1 MRERVCACLLLLS
14 PALLRGQIAR
24 EPDAREI
31 VRRSVAAEDKS
42 QQIRRNYTYKSLNV
56 VRESDS
62 GGKVRSTR
70 STLSEVLFVGG
81 RPFRYVLE
89 RDGKPV
95 PAEEGAKA
103 KATLDAAVNEAAHLS
118 PAERK
123 IREEQ
128 YVKSTA
134 KRRDLYN
141 NIPDA
146 FNFRIVGQK
155 SIDGRDTWEMRA
167 SPNHDYKGPFASAFH
182 NMEGT
187 LWIDKNDYQW
197 VKVEADSLETISFG
211 WILARIGKGSRL
223 TIENMRLN
231 NELWAPKRLTIHASG
246 RVALVKKLNAD
257 QETTYSDYRK
267 FQTDSKLV
275 DYEPA
280 K

>member
-1 MRERVCACLLLLS
+1 LS

-89 RDGKPV
+89 RDGKPL

-103 KATLDAAVNEAAHLS
+103 RATLDAAVNEAAHLS

-146 FNFRIVGQK
+146 FNFRIVGQR

-231 NELWAPKRLTIHASG
+231 NELWAPRRLTIHASG

>member
-1 MRERVCACLLLLS
+1 MKEMVRACLVLVCPLLVN
-14 PALLRGQIAR
+14 AQNAG
-24 EPDAREI
+24 EDAREI
-31 VRRSVAAEDKS
+31 VRRSVAAEDRS
-42 QQIRRNYTYKSLNV
+42 QAIRRNYTYKSLNV

-62 GGKVRSTR
+62 SGKVRTTR
-70 STLSEVLFVGG
+70 STLSEVLFIGG

-89 RDGKPV
+89 RDGKPL
-95 PAEEGAKA
+95 PAEEAAKA
-103 KATLDAAVNEAAHLS
+103 KAALDAAVSEASHLS

-123 IREEQ
+123 VREEQ
-128 YVKSTA
+128 YLKSTG

-146 FNFRIVGQK
+146 FTFRIVGQT
-155 SIDGRDTWEMRA
+155 SIDGRETWEMRA
-167 SPNHDYKGPFASAFH
+167 SPNRDYKGPFASAFH

-197 VKVEADSLETISFG
+197 VKVEADSMETISFG

-231 NELWAPKRLTIHASG
+231 NELWAPRRLTIHASG
-246 RVALVKKLNAD
+246 RVALIKKLNAD
-257 QETTYSDYRK
+257 QEATYSDYRK
-267 FQTDSKLV
+267 FQTDSKMV